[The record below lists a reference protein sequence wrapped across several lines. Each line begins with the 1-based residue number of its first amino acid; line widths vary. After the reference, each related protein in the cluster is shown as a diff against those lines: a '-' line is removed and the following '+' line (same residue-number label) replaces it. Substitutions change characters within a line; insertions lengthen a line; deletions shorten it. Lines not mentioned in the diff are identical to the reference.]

1 MPLLGIIGYQMK
13 TRCLARIASF
23 QVVGCWGL
31 IDLPPDITITLG
43 YSLELDGKAILLNEA

>member
-1 MPLLGIIGYQMK
+1 MPLLGIVGYQMK